1 MAIYHMNLG
10 YEHKTSQIAKNAY
23 KSKNKINIL
32 AELFKL
38 CGCGCHGNQLN
49 TTWFR
54 LVESIKKARL
64 CKHSQNTYCGA
75 FSFTIS

>member
-23 KSKNKINIL
+23 KSKNKINFL

-38 CGCGCHGNQLN
+38 CGCGCHGN
-49 TTWFR
+49 
-54 LVESIKKARL
+54 
-64 CKHSQNTYCGA
+64 
-75 FSFTIS
+75 